1 MKLLFDQNLAPNL
14 INKLADVFP
23 GSTHVFLIGLDCEHD
38 RLVRKHAEENDFVI
52 VTKDSDYSDLSTL
65 LGYPPK
71 VIWIRRGNCS
81 TAMIE
86 YLLRLHSSEIE
97 ALQTDSELGILTIY

>member
-1 MKLLFDQNLAPNL
+1 VKLLFDQNLAPNL
-14 INKLADVFP
+14 VKRLADIFP
-23 GSTHVFLIGLDCEHD
+23 GSTHVFLIGLDCEDD
-38 RLVRKHAEENDFVI
+38 RIVRRYALTNDFVI

-81 TAMIE
+81 TVTIE
-86 YLLRLHSSEIE
+86 FLLRSHASEIA
-97 ALQTDSELGILTIY
+97 ALQNDLQLGILTIY